1 MVHHFQVAVESVNV
15 DETHFYVQIQNRMT
29 GASLMM
35 VVPIEGMH
43 SEPLT
48 REMAL
53 QIGETVTDA
62 LRQAPY
68 LSESS
73 YERRGGET
81 GGEMSAE

>member
-1 MVHHFQVAVESVNV
+1 
-15 DETHFYVQIQNRMT
+15 MT